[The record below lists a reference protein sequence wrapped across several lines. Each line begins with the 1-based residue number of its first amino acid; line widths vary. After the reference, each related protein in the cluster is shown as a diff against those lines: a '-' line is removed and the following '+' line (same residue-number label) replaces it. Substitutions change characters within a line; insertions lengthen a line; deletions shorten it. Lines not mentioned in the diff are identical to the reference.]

1 MPSFFEGLRRITQG
15 QPVFDPN
22 EGQANGV
29 DITQNQPAPQPVST
43 EPWMQTPG
51 QPALAVSTNQP
62 APAPVPAQPQSPI
75 NKADNRTFPM
85 VYIKH
90 TRSQVSGNTMQVYC
104 RISNASPMDIDVH
117 VIKLLGIETSLR
129 FPLHPGAE
137 KEFLVYNG
145 PRMQSTQYHD
155 ARLHYKTRDGDYFE
169 AYHDIR
175 FMLNS
180 FDKTY
185 VIDEINLHPPIR
197 DIFE

>member
-1 MPSFFEGLRRITQG
+1 MPSFFEGLQRITQG
-15 QPVFDPN
+15 KPVFDPN
-22 EGQANGV
+22 EGQSSGV
-29 DITQNQPAPQPVST
+29 DITQQEPASQPAPQ

-51 QPALAVSTNQP
+51 QTIPAATPEQPLPVSAQVQP
-62 APAPVPAQPQSPI
+62 LI

-90 TRSQVSGNTMQVYC
+90 TRTIVSGNTMQVYC
-104 RISNASPMDIDVH
+104 RIANASPMDIDVH
-117 VIKLLGIETSLR
+117 EIKLLGIETSLR
-129 FPLHPGAE
+129 FSLRPGAE
-137 KEFLVYNG
+137 KEFLVYSG

-155 ARLHYKTRDGDYFE
+155 ARLHYKTHDGDYFE

-180 FDKTY
+180 DDKTY